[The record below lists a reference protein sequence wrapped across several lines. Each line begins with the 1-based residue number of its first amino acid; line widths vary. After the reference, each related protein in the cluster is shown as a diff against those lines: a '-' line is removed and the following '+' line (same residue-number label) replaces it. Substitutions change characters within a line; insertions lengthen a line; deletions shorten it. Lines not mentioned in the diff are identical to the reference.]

1 MKRNI
6 HFLILMNMFSS
17 LAAQY
22 SVSGGSGSPI
32 VVNTS
37 QNGLKVYLLNG
48 LSGARII
55 YTSSD
60 TETHQ
65 WYRYS
70 ERASNAV
77 PVSAVQNGNTSFIND
92 VQDGYGYFV
101 GLPTD
106 PQTTYVWIV
115 DYSKYIPRFFNLE
128 PKEDEF
134 ACMRLRIW
142 ADVEA
147 EPLYYYL
154 PSSGYRTTLD
164 RIYHLQYSTQE
175 WDENNRQFI
184 VKEENKKLT
193 DWISEID
200 IDPPPLS
207 DTHFTLTGDQFA
219 EKFGIQQAIRS
230 DLYRAIAVEAHGIA
244 ETNKLHADNERH
256 SEGDAL
262 GGSAP
267 IEYTF
272 SAYANEPVA
281 ASYKWEIS
289 QWDNNAGKMTT
300 IVRYTADNILRY
312 NFEKNGIFQV
322 DLEVRDSRS
331 ICRDT
336 IQPFKVMIDS
346 TVVKIPNAFSPGSS
360 IGVNDELR
368 VSFSSITSFKASV
381 FNSQGNLLFQWSD
394 PAKGWDGRVNG
405 KFVPTGVYY
414 VIVEYKDSFGKA
426 KSVSKAVNILRA
438 INK

>member
-1 MKRNI
+1 MKRSI
-6 HFLILMNMFSS
+6 LFLILINLFSS

-22 SVSGGSGSPI
+22 SVSGGSGFPI
-32 VVNTS
+32 LAVDTS
-37 QNGLKVYLLNG
+37 QYRLQVYLLNG
-48 LSGARII
+48 LSGAQIA
-55 YTSSD
+55 YTSSY

-65 WYRYS
+65 WYRYRES
-70 ERASNAV
+70 AINAV
-77 PVSAVQNGNTSFIND
+77 PVSAVQNGNTSYITD
-92 VQDGYGYFV
+92 IQDGYGYFV

-106 PQTTYVWIV
+106 PRTAYVWII

-128 PKEDEF
+128 PEEDEF
-134 ACMRLRIW
+134 ECIRLRIW
-142 ADVEA
+142 AEVEA
-147 EPLYYYL
+147 EQFFYYF
-154 PSSGYRTTLD
+154 PSGNRSELKRT
-164 RIYHLQYSTQE
+164 YFLQYNTQE
-175 WDENNRQFI
+175 WDEDNQQFI
-184 VKEENKKLT
+184 AKEENKKLT
-193 DWISEID
+193 GLISEIE

-219 EKFGIQQAIRS
+219 EQFGIQQAIRS
-230 DLYRAIAVEAHGIA
+230 DLYRAIAVEAHGTA

-272 SAYANEPVA
+272 TAYANEPVA

-312 NFEKNGIFQV
+312 NFEKNGIYQV

-331 ICRDT
+331 ICSDSIT
-336 IQPFKVMIDS
+336 PFKVMIDS

-405 KFVPTGVYY
+405 RFVPTGVYY
-414 VIVEYKDSFGKA
+414 VIVEYKDSLGKA
-426 KSVSKAVNILRA
+426 KSMSKAVNVLRA